1 VLYIFTTYAV
11 DVAFGPDK
19 FAGFGASGS
28 DSWEGMA
35 RTLYGLF
42 WILVFLAIVNSTV
55 ANANAGVNV
64 STRTAYAM
72 GRIGVFPYALA
83 RLGLRH
89 RAPYV
94 SVLAVTVATIAVA
107 LGLGFA
113 YDPVTAFAMT
123 GTGIVIL
130 LVAIYIIANVTCI
143 AYFLRRRRDQ
153 FNVFLHVVVP
163 ILGIVA
169 FTPAWLAAAGLPVF
183 SFITTLSPPLSYAGP
198 AVAIW
203 MGLGILYL
211 IWLLVRHPAR
221 VAEVARVHLDEPGEQ
236 AKPAS
241 PVEVTPA

>member
-1 VLYIFTTYAV
+1 VTRRFGILALAC
-11 DVAFGPDK
+11 AFGI
-19 FAGFGASGS
+19 AAAASGWAGPLS
-28 DSWEGMA
+28 FNPTPKGGIKGALLPAQLHLWRYDKSAGH
-35 RTLYGLF
+35 Y
-42 WILVFLAIVNSTV
+42 VV
-55 ANANAGVNV
+55 APGSA
-64 STRTAYAM
+64 SR
-72 GRIGVFPYALA
+72 
-83 RLGLRH
+83 
-89 RAPYV
+89 PYV
-94 SVLAVTVATIAVA
+94 PHMRKASKTWTIGPGDVLI
-107 LGLGFA
+107 
-113 YDPVTAFAMT
+113 
-123 GTGIVIL
+123 
-130 LVAIYIIANVTCI
+130 NNI

-221 VAEVARVHLDEPGEQ
+221 VAEVSRVHLDEPGEQ